1 MQLGRII
8 IGGVLAVSLLTIFS
22 ACKKQEERQPFVP
35 PYDGD
40 DMAYTPID
48 QSVLL
53 GVWKTED
60 GSSVIEVSGDEPR
73 MVVTENRKLIFEGNV
88 RLKKYGALEFTDV
101 KDDGSESYL
110 PYMSLT
116 FNSNENTYSYLKLF
130 DGDKVTFTKQPE

>member
-1 MQLGRII
+1 
-8 IGGVLAVSLLTIFS
+8 
-22 ACKKQEERQPFVP
+22 
-35 PYDGD
+35 
-40 DMAYTPID
+40 
-48 QSVLL
+48 
-53 GVWKTED
+53 
-60 GSSVIEVSGDEPR
+60 

-101 KDDGSESYL
+101 KDDGSESYM

>member
-1 MQLGRII
+1 M
-8 IGGVLAVSLLTIFS
+8 LTIFS
-22 ACKKQEERQPFVP
+22 ACKKQEERKPFVP
-35 PYDGD
+35 PYDGG

-60 GSSVIEVSGDEPR
+60 GSSVIKVSGDEPR
-73 MVVTENRKLIFEGNV
+73 MVVTENGKLIFEGNV

-101 KDDGSESYL
+101 KDDGSESYM

-130 DGDKVTFTKQPE
+130 DGDRVTFTKHPE